1 MRTITV
7 KLPRPLG
14 DRLSRAVVRRRST
27 RSAVVREAIEAYL
40 AAESGPCKGSCH
52 DLAADLAG
60 SVSGPTDL
68 SSSRLRMSGYGR

>member
-14 DRLSRAVVRRRST
+14 ERLSRAVVRRRST

-40 AAESGPCKGSCH
+40 AAEVGGTEGSCF
-52 DLAADLAG
+52 DLASDLAG
-60 SVSGPTDL
+60 AVKGPSDL
-68 SSSRLRMSGYGR
+68 SSNRLRLRGYGR